1 MKPLSSKAR
10 MTPEAVLKGLKT
22 RVLGRSLLCLEKTTS
37 TNDVILELARQG
49 ALEGTT
55 VTADIQTQGRG
66 RQGRKWTQTQGKG
79 LAFSLLL
86 RPKLHSDELP
96 EITLAA
102 AVAVAKTVESFRLKP
117 QIKWPNDLLLG
128 GRKVCGIL
136 TEMGTKKDK
145 MASVVLGIGVNLNQT
160 TQDFPRELRGI
171 ATSFYRFSGRKVDRA
186 RFLQVLLGH
195 LEETYHW
202 VGERRFSKVLAEWR
216 KRAVTLGRQVKVT
229 QAHHVFY
236 GQVMDI
242 DEKGALLVRKDS
254 GIVER
259 VTSGDV
265 EVVPVKPRKRLS

>member
-1 MKPLSSKAR
+1 MKHPPLKAK
-10 MTPEAVLKGLKT
+10 MTPQAVLRGLKT
-22 RVLGRSLLCLEKTTS
+22 RILGRSLLCLEKTSS

-66 RQGRKWTQTQGKG
+66 RQGRRWTQTQGKG

-86 RPKLHSDELP
+86 RPKLHSDELS

-102 AVAVAKTVESFRLKP
+102 AVAVAKTLESFQLKP
-117 QIKWPNDLLLG
+117 QIKWPNDLLLN

-136 TEMGTKKDK
+136 TEMGPKKDK
-145 MASVVLGIGVNLNQT
+145 MVSVVLGIGVNLNQT
-160 TQDFPRELRGI
+160 TRDFPRELRRT
-171 ATSFYRFSGRKVDRA
+171 ATSLYRFSGRKVDRI
-186 RFLQVLLGH
+186 RFLQTLLHH

-202 VGERRFSKVLAEWR
+202 VAERQFSKVLAEWR
-216 KRAVTLGRQVKVT
+216 KRAVTLEQQVKIS
-229 QAHHVFY
+229 QAQHVFY
-236 GQVMDI
+236 GQVINI
-242 DEKGALLVRKDS
+242 DEKGALLVRNDS

-265 EVVPVKPRKRLS
+265 EVVPVEPRKRQS